1 MVKSLK
7 KTEEVVGM
15 KTQYSYTIFIMKL
28 ERYNK
33 SQKIRSYIPFSI
45 NMPSHAHM
53 YSKLEVLNIT

>member
-15 KTQYSYTIFIMKL
+15 KTQYSYIFIMKL

-33 SQKIRSYIPFSI
+33 GQKIRSYIPFSI